1 MCFGYNKNSSI
12 KWENPLPARVK
23 YNIIFSDETEKETKE
38 MLTMDQI
45 YRIRYMKKFEGKS
58 LKKIVEITGNNFSTI
73 LKDMLIKKT

>member
-1 MCFGYNKNSSI
+1 
-12 KWENPLPARVK
+12 LPARVK

>member
-1 MCFGYNKNSSI
+1 M
-12 KWENPLPARVK
+12 PARVK

>member
-1 MCFGYNKNSSI
+1 
-12 KWENPLPARVK
+12 
-23 YNIIFSDETEKETKE
+23 